1 MIDFLKLRASM
12 PSQLQM
18 DLPSNA
24 LNRWNPSLRAEG
36 DESENTITIYDVI
49 GQDFW
54 GEGVTA
60 KRIGGALRAIGSKNP
75 VTVYVN
81 SPGGDMFEG
90 IAIHNQLAE
99 HRGPV
104 TIKVLG
110 LAASAASVIAM
121 AGNEVQM
128 LPASFMMIH
137 NAWMVGVGNKEAFR
151 ELADWLE
158 PFDSAIADLY
168 AKRTNQE
175 KSAIQALMKKET
187 WMGASDAVEEGF
199 ADQVVEDTATET
211 DGDDQVSSRA
221 ALRQIDKAMAKG
233 GVPRTKRRELL
244 NALQPATPGA
254 GRDNGTPSAADVSE
268 LVSLTQ
274 ELRGIFN
281 ERN

>member
-175 KSAIQALMKKET
+175 KSSIQALMKKEI